1 MLLFIVLG
9 CCHLLGIASAV
20 QALFTTRSSQGA
32 IAWVMAMITFPYVA
46 VPLYWIFG
54 RNRFQ
59 GYVTSRREG
68 DRVVDSL
75 APELDAFRA
84 FPAPTA
90 PDLPGLFPVLERL
103 AELPFTRGNAV
114 SLLIDGQA
122 TFKAIFE
129 AIEAATD
136 YVLVQFYII
145 RDDDLGRE
153 LKTRLMAK
161 AQAGVRVYLLY
172 DEIGSHNLDPLYLA
186 DLRRAGVQV
195 SDFNTTLGWRN
206 RLQLNFRNHRKIVVV
221 DGRVAFVGGHNV
233 GDEYLG
239 KDPRLGHW
247 RDTHVRCQGPAAS
260 LVQLAFAEDW
270 YWAVRQLPP
279 LDWELRGAPTGE
291 QQAVLVLPTGPADD
305 IESCNLFFLQAIMA
319 AKHRLWIVSPYF
331 VPDREISSALQLAVL
346 RGVDTR
352 IMLPKKP
359 DHKMVYLASFSYL
372 PELETLGVK
381 FYRYT
386 EGFLHQKVILVD
398 DTMASV
404 GTANCDN
411 RSFRLNFEITLAVAD
426 PAFVAQ
432 VEAMLLADFRRCDLA
447 TADDYEDR
455 SMPFKIGVMLSRLLS
470 PIL

>member
-1 MLLFIVLG
+1 MLLLIVLG
-9 CCHLLGIASAV
+9 CCHVVGIASATR
-20 QALFTTRSSQGA
+20 ALFTARSSQGA

-54 RNRFQ
+54 RNRFE

-75 APELDAFRA
+75 APELNTFRA
-84 FPAPTA
+84 FPAPLA
-90 PDLPGLFPVLERL
+90 PELPGLIPVLERL
-103 AELPFTRGNAV
+103 AELPFTRDNAI

-122 TFKAIFE
+122 TFAAIFA
-129 AIEAATD
+129 AIDAATD
-136 YVLVQFYII
+136 YVLVQFFII

-161 AQAGVRVYLLY
+161 AKAGVRVYLLY
-172 DEIGSHNLDPLYLA
+172 DEIGSHKLDPAYLA
-186 DLRRAGVQV
+186 DLRRAGAQV
-195 SDFNTTLGWRN
+195 SDFNSTLGWRN

-247 RDTHVRCQGPAAS
+247 RDTHVSCQGPAVS

-270 YWAVRQLPP
+270 YWSVGQLAD
-279 LDWELRGAPTGE
+279 LNWELRPAPAGN
-291 QQAVLVLPTGPADD
+291 QAVLVLPTGPADD

-346 RGVDTR
+346 RGVDIR
-352 IMLPKKP
+352 IMLPQKP

-381 FYRYT
+381 FYRYGD
-386 EGFLHQKVILVD
+386 GFLHQKVILVD

-426 PAFVAQ
+426 PVFVSQ
-432 VEAMLLADFRRCDLA
+432 VEAMLLDDFTHCTLA

-455 SMPFKIGVMLSRLLS
+455 SFLFKTGVMLSRLLS

>member
-1 MLLFIVLG
+1 MLLVIVLG
-9 CCHLLGIASAV
+9 CCHVVGIASALR
-20 QALFTTRSSQGA
+20 ALFTARSSQGA

-54 RNRFQ
+54 RNRFE

-68 DRVVDSL
+68 DRVVDAL
-75 APELDAFRA
+75 APELNTFRA
-84 FPAPTA
+84 FPHPEAPSV
-90 PDLPGLFPVLERL
+90 PGLFPVLERL
-103 AELPFTRGNAV
+103 AELPFTRGNDLT
-114 SLLIDGQA
+114 LLIDGQA
-122 TFKAIFE
+122 TFEAIFA
-129 AIEAATD
+129 AIDAATY
-136 YVLVQFYII
+136 YVLVQFFII
-145 RDDDLGRE
+145 RDDDLGQA
-153 LKTRLMAK
+153 LKSRLMAK
-161 AQAGVRVYLLY
+161 AHAGVRVYLLY
-172 DEIGSHNLDPLYLA
+172 DEIGSHKLDEAYLA
-186 DLRRAGVQV
+186 ELCQAGVHV

-247 RDTHVRCQGPAAS
+247 RDTHVRCQGPAAT

-270 YWAVRQLPP
+270 YWAARQLPE
-279 LDWELRGAPTGE
+279 LDWEMRPADGND
-291 QQAVLVLPTGPADD
+291 QAVLVLPTGPADD

-359 DHKMVYLASFSYL
+359 DHRMVYLASFSYL

-381 FYRYT
+381 FYRYGD
-386 EGFLHQKVILVD
+386 GFLHQKVILVD

-411 RSFRLNFEITLAVAD
+411 RSFRLNFEITLAAAD
-426 PAFVAQ
+426 KTFVSQ
-432 VEAMLLADFRRCDLA
+432 VEAMLLADFKRCVLA

-455 SMPFKIGVMLSRLLS
+455 SLPFKTGVMLSRLLS